1 MVLIMKRIDK
11 TNIGEILEKTRSSF
25 HKDYYAMYSTVYD
38 GIVTDPVLM
47 MVPVDDHM
55 VHRGDGI
62 FETFKCV
69 NGCIYNMKAHLERL
83 EHSAS
88 GLYYK
93 LPFSLEQIGE
103 IVVETVRAGGRKDC
117 LIRLFV
123 SRGPGSF
130 DVNPYDCPGPQ
141 LYVVSTFLKKPFMD
155 VHPDG
160 AVVRTSHIPVKEPF
174 FAAIKNCNY
183 LPNVLMKKEAVDLK
197 ADFVAAFDGRGFLA
211 EGATEN
217 LGVVTKKRELLFPRL
232 ESILCGTTMMRISDI
247 AETLVREG
255 LLSRVGFGDISRH
268 DILNAIEVLV
278 VGTSPNV
285 VTVREFDGV
294 RIGDG
299 KTGPVQRRLND
310 LLVDDILNNQK
321 LLTPVQGLC

>member
-1 MVLIMKRIDK
+1 MKHIDK
-11 TNIGEILEKTRSSF
+11 NTFGEIIEAVRREF
-25 HKDYYAMYSTVYD
+25 HQNYYAMYSSVYG
-38 GIVTDPVLM
+38 GIATDPALM
-47 MVPVDDHM
+47 MVPIDDHM
-55 VHRGDGI
+55 VHRGDGV

-69 NGCIYNMKAHLERL
+69 NGNIYNMKAHLERL

-88 GLYYK
+88 GLYYR
-93 LPFSLEQIGE
+93 LPWSLDTIGE
-103 IVVETVRAGGRKDC
+103 IVVETVHAGGQKDC

-141 LYVVSTFLKKPFMD
+141 LYVVATSLKKPFMEL
-155 VHPDG
+155 HPEG
-160 AVVRTSHIPVKEPF
+160 AVVRTSHIPVKESF

-217 LGVVTKKRELLFPRL
+217 IGIVTRKKELLFPRL
-232 ESILCGTTMMRISDI
+232 ESILCGTTMMRVAEL
-247 AETLVREG
+247 AETAIREG
-255 LLSRVGFGDISRH
+255 LLTKIGFCDISRH
-268 DILNAIEVLV
+268 DILNAAEVLV

-285 VTVREFDGV
+285 VVVREFDGV
-294 RIGDG
+294 RIGNG
-299 KTGPVQRRLND
+299 LPGPVHGRLNG
-310 LLVDDILNNQK
+310 LLVEDILNNGQI
-321 LLTPVQGLC
+321 LTPVPGL